1 MSDYSLLNPHMYVRQ
16 VKRTSSCSNL
26 PAPPKVSPVTYA
38 GPCLRQG
45 WEMTEF
51 SARLGMKMTE
61 KPPELG
67 LLKIVNTLFA
77 MY

>member
-1 MSDYSLLNPHMYVRQ
+1 
-16 VKRTSSCSNL
+16 
-26 PAPPKVSPVTYA
+26 
-38 GPCLRQG
+38 
-45 WEMTEF
+45 MTEF